1 MEFSRC
7 ARTDV
12 HEKIRPL
19 DGLSKL
25 NSARFPFCGARLQS
39 GSANLDNT
47 EVDVIPGELEIW
59 TAEAINSSNS
69 LPR

>member
-7 ARTDV
+7 ARTGAR
-12 HEKIRPL
+12 EKIRPV
-19 DGLSKL
+19 GTVSQ
-25 NSARFPFCGARLQS
+25 NSTAYVVR
-39 GSANLDNT
+39 NT

-59 TAEAINSSNS
+59 TAGKPAINSSNS

>member
-1 MEFSRC
+1 MSTRRSVL
-7 ARTDV
+7 RTV
-12 HEKIRPL
+12 
-19 DGLSKL
+19 SQ
-25 NSARFPFCGARLQS
+25 NSTAYVVR
-39 GSANLDNT
+39 NT